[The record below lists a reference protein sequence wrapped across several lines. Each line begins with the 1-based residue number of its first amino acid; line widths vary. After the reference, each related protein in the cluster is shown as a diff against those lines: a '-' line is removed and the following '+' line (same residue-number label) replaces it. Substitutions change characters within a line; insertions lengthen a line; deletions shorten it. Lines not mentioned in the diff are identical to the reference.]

1 MIIPCVFIRRRKFC
15 TIKKKDVQKNLQ
27 KNQYKKIV
35 IKRYV
40 KESRKVNP
48 PLYIDYTLFLY
59 FLLYCKFKVGNRE
72 RDRESLLYDKR
83 YHYR

>member
-48 PLYIDYTLFLY
+48 PIYRLY
-59 FLLYCKFKVGNRE
+59 FVSLFSTLLQVQSRE
-72 RDRESLLYDKR
+72 
-83 YHYR
+83 